1 MTNEDWASIAKAVGL
16 ELLGEPKSETST
28 EVRWGTHGSFCLNKE
43 KGQFYSFELSE
54 GGGTKWLL
62 NYFEADIN
70 STLQRFGFG
79 DDGGKSND
87 LFISPNNETPSSPS
101 LTRDQFVELW
111 LQASIKLKYS
121 DDFAVLRFP
130 ENHPRSGIKYAPYS
144 KRGDLWYMK
153 RPKGLMPLYLTKD
166 RSEDKPVLLV
176 EGEKA
181 AIAAEQI
188 YAGQVACHHGGCKGW
203 DKTDWSPI
211 YGRQVYIYPDNDEAG
226 LVFANEISTYLRTN
240 GCEVIVAKPHPDLPE
255 KGDLHEANEMA
266 LYADSKALEDYIIT
280 TIVERPKGALYFER
294 ADLVM
299 SQVDNPDWLIK
310 TVAERSSLLGVFGA
324 PKSGKSFV
332 AIAMAAAI
340 ANGSDFYGHKAK
352 RAPVVYLC
360 GEGKRGVKRRLAAWN
375 QSKEPLDG
383 APLFLSNRGTRIL
396 DPDEYAKLIA
406 ELDMIE
412 AQEGDLSCIIFDT
425 LNRNFGA
432 GSENSTEDMTLFIS
446 RMDELIH
453 KYEAA
458 VIIVHHT
465 GHTSN
470 GRQRGSSVL
479 GASMDYEFKIER
491 TDDTKTGDT
500 KKTMFVTME
509 QTLNKDGMGME
520 KINFEFK
527 EVELLGFDDLTSGYL
542 EVTDHDIKRKFSTR
556 GTHIE
561 VNRALKSLAN
571 DKAIKEGGNEEDYTF
586 SIGELLG
593 VCKTQKGTDMSRP
606 NIAQYIGEMVDI
618 EQVINLEDKYQSIEY
633 KKVVKYSDNF
643 DVK

>member
-1 MTNEDWASIAKAVGL
+1 MTNEDWASIAKPIGL
-16 ELLGEPKSETST
+16 ELLGEPKAETSA
-28 EVRWGTHGSFCLNKE
+28 EVRWGTHGSWVLNKE
-43 KGQFYSFELSE
+43 KGQFYSFELDQ
-54 GGGTKWLL
+54 GGGTMWLL
-62 NYFEADIN
+62 KHFDQNIN
-70 STLQRFGFG
+70 ETLKRFGFG
-79 DDGGKSND
+79 DEGAMSDD
-87 LFISPNNETPSSPS
+87 IHFISPKKEAPSSPS

-130 ENHPRSGIKYAPYS
+130 EGHPRSKIKYAPFS

-153 RPKGLMPLYLTKD
+153 RPEGLMPLYL
-166 RSEDKPVLLV
+166 SEGDSNKPVLLV

-181 AIAAEQI
+181 ALAASEI
-188 YAGQVACHHGGCKGW
+188 YQHQVACHHGGCKGW
-203 DKTDWSPI
+203 DKTDWSSI

-226 LVFANEISTYLRTN
+226 LMFAEEISTYLRTN
-240 GCEVIVAKPHPDLPE
+240 GCEVTIAKPHADLPE
-255 KGDLHEANEMA
+255 KGDLHEAKELG
-266 LYADSKALEDYIIT
+266 LYSDSDALEDYIKNT
-280 TIVERPKGALYFER
+280 PVDRPKGALYFER

-375 QSKEPLDG
+375 QSKESLDG

-396 DPDEYAKLIA
+396 DPDEFAKLVA
-406 ELDMIE
+406 ELDMIQ
-412 AQEGDLSCIIFDT
+412 AQEGELSCIIFDT

-465 GHTSN
+465 GHSSN

-491 TDDTKTGDT
+491 NDDTKTGDT
-500 KKTMFVTME
+500 HKTMFVTME

-527 EVELLGFDDLTSGYL
+527 EVELLGFEDLTSGYL
-542 EVTDHDIKRKFSTR
+542 EVTDHVIEKKAKLKTTHAEINRGLKRL
-556 GTHIE
+556 
-561 VNRALKSLAN
+561 AL
-571 DKAIKEGGNEEDYTF
+571 DKAIAEGGNEEDYTF
-586 SIGELLG
+586 SIGDLVG
-593 VCKTQKGTDMSRP
+593 VCKTQADNDMKRS
-606 NIAQYIGEMVDI
+606 NIAQYIGEMVEID
-618 EQVINLEDKYQSIEY
+618 QVIKIDDQYQSIEY
-633 KKVVKYSDNF
+633 KKVVKFSDKF
-643 DVK
+643 SA

>member
-1 MTNEDWASIAKAVGL
+1 MTNEDWASIAKPIGL
-16 ELLGEPKSETST
+16 ELLGEPKAETSA
-28 EVRWGTHGSFCLNKE
+28 EVRWGTHGSWVLNKE
-43 KGQFYSFELSE
+43 KGQFYSFELDQ
-54 GGGTKWLL
+54 GGGTMWLL
-62 NYFEADIN
+62 KHFDQSIN
-70 STLQRFGFG
+70 ETLKRFGFG
-79 DDGGKSND
+79 DEGAVSND
-87 LFISPNNETPSSPS
+87 IHFISPKKEAPSSPS

-111 LQASIKLKYS
+111 LQASIKIKYS

-130 ENHPRSGIKYAPYS
+130 EGHPRSKIKYAPFS

-153 RPKGLMPLYLTKD
+153 RPEGLMPLYLSD
-166 RSEDKPVLLV
+166 RSSEKPVLIV

-203 DKTDWSPI
+203 DKTDWSSI

-226 LVFANEISTYLRTN
+226 LMFAEEISIHLRTN
-240 GCEVIVAKPHPDLPE
+240 GCEVTIAKPHSDLPE
-255 KGDLHEANEMA
+255 KGDLHEAKELA
-266 LYADSKALEDYIIT
+266 LYSDSDALEDYIKNT
-280 TIVERPKGALYFER
+280 PVDRPKGALYFER

-310 TVAERSSLLGVFGA
+310 TVAEKSSLLGVFGA

-412 AQEGDLSCIIFDT
+412 AQEGELSCIIFDT

-465 GHTSN
+465 GHSSN

-491 TDDTKTGDT
+491 NDDTKTGDT
-500 KKTMFVTME
+500 NKTMFVTME

-520 KINFEFK
+520 KIHFEFK
-527 EVELLGFDDLTSGYL
+527 EVELLGFEDLTSGYL
-542 EVTDHDIKRKFSTR
+542 EVTDHVVQKKVKLKTTHAEINKGLKRL
-556 GTHIE
+556 
-561 VNRALKSLAN
+561 AL
-571 DKAIKEGGNEEDYTF
+571 DKAIAEGGNEEDYTF
-586 SIGELLG
+586 AIGELVG
-593 VCKTQKGTDMSRP
+593 ICKTQADNDMKRS
-606 NIAQYIGEMVDI
+606 NIAQYIGEMVSDDQI
-618 EQVINLEDKYQSIEY
+618 IKIDDQYQSIDY
-633 KKVVKYSDNF
+633 KKVVKFSDKF
-643 DVK
+643 SA

>member
-28 EVRWGTHGSFCLNKE
+28 EVRWGSHGSWCLNN
-43 KGQFYSFELSE
+43 KGQFYSFELDQ
-54 GGGTKWLL
+54 GGGTMWLL
-62 NYFEADIN
+62 KHFDQDIN
-70 STLQRFGFG
+70 ETLKRFGFG
-79 DDGGKSND
+79 DEGGKSND
-87 LFISPNNETPSSPS
+87 LLISPNNVTPSSSS

-130 ENHPRSGIKYAPYS
+130 EGHLRSGIKYAPYS
-144 KRGDLWYMK
+144 RRGDLWYMK
-153 RPKGLMPLYLTKD
+153 RPEGLMPLYLSD
-166 RSEDKPVLLV
+166 RSSEKPVLLV

-203 DKTDWSPI
+203 DKTDWSSI

-226 LVFANEISTYLRTN
+226 LVFAEEISTYLRTN
-240 GCEVIVAKPHPDLPE
+240 GCEVTIAKPHADLPE
-255 KGDLHEANEMA
+255 KGDLHEAKELA
-266 LYADSKALEDYIIT
+266 IYSDSDALENYIKNT
-280 TIVERPKGALYFER
+280 PVDRPKGALYFER

-375 QSKEPLDG
+375 QSKESLDG

-465 GHTSN
+465 GHSSN

-556 GTHIE
+556 RTHIE

>member
-1 MTNEDWASIAKAVGL
+1 MTNEDWASIARAVGL

-28 EVRWGTHGSFCLNKE
+28 EVRWGTHKSWALNVE
-43 KGQFYSFELSE
+43 KGQFYSFELNE
-54 GGGTKWLL
+54 GGGTMWLL
-62 NYFEADIN
+62 KHFDQDIN
-70 STLQRFGFG
+70 ETLKRFGFG
-79 DDGGKSND
+79 DEGAVSND
-87 LFISPNNETPSSPS
+87 IHFISPKKEAPSSPS

-111 LQASIKLKYS
+111 LQASIKIKYS

-130 ENHPRSGIKYAPYS
+130 EGHPRSKIKYAPFS

-153 RPKGLMPLYLTKD
+153 RPEGLMPLYLSD
-166 RSEDKPVLLV
+166 RSSDKPVLLV

-181 AIAAEQI
+181 ALAAEQI

-203 DKTDWSPI
+203 DKTDWSSI

-226 LVFANEISTYLRTN
+226 LMFAEEISIHLRTN
-240 GCEVIVAKPHPDLPE
+240 GCEVTIAKPHSDLPE
-255 KGDLHEANEMA
+255 KGDLHEAKELA
-266 LYADSKALEDYIIT
+266 LYSDSDALEDYIKNT
-280 TIVERPKGALYFER
+280 PVDRPKGALYFER

-310 TVAERSSLLGVFGA
+310 TVAEKSSLLGVFGA

-412 AQEGDLSCIIFDT
+412 AQEGELSCIIFDT

-465 GHTSN
+465 GHSSN

-491 TDDTKTGDT
+491 NDDTKNGDT
-500 KKTMFVTME
+500 HKTMFVTME

-527 EVELLGFDDLTSGYL
+527 EVELLGFEDLTSGYL
-542 EVTDHDIKRKFSTR
+542 EVTDHVVQKKVKLRTTHAEINRGLKRL
-556 GTHIE
+556 
-561 VNRALKSLAN
+561 AL
-571 DKAIKEGGNEEDYTF
+571 DKAIDEGGNEEDYTF
-586 SIGELLG
+586 AIGELVG
-593 VCKTQKGTDMSRP
+593 ICKTQADNDMKRS
-606 NIAQYIGEMVDI
+606 NIAQYINEMVEIDQI
-618 EQVINLEDKYQSIEY
+618 IKIDDQYQSIDY
-633 KKVVKYSDNF
+633 KKVVKFSDKF
-643 DVK
+643 SA

>member
-28 EVRWGTHGSFCLNKE
+28 EVRWGTHKSWALNVE
-43 KGQFYSFELSE
+43 KGQFYSFELNE
-54 GGGTKWLL
+54 GGGTMWLL
-62 NYFEADIN
+62 KHFDQDIN
-70 STLQRFGFG
+70 ETLKRFGFG
-79 DDGGKSND
+79 DEGAMSDD
-87 LFISPNNETPSSPS
+87 IHFISPKKEAPSSPS

-121 DDFAVLRFP
+121 DNFAVLRFP
-130 ENHPRSGIKYAPYS
+130 EGHPRSKIKYAPFS

-153 RPKGLMPLYLTKD
+153 RPEGLMPLYLSDK
-166 RSEDKPVLLV
+166 SSNKPVLLV

-181 AIAAEQI
+181 ALAAEQI

-203 DKTDWSPI
+203 DKTDWSSI

-226 LVFANEISTYLRTN
+226 LMFAQEISTYLRTN
-240 GCEVIVAKPHPDLPE
+240 GCEVTIAKPHADLPE
-255 KGDLHEANEMA
+255 KGDLHEAKELG
-266 LYADSKALEDYIIT
+266 LYSDSDALEDYIKNT
-280 TIVERPKGALYFER
+280 PVDRPKGALYFER

-375 QSKEPLDG
+375 QSKESLDG

-406 ELDMIE
+406 ELDMIA
-412 AQEGDLSCIIFDT
+412 AQEGELSCIIFDT

-465 GHTSN
+465 GHSSN

-491 TDDTKTGDT
+491 NDDTKTGDT
-500 KKTMFVTME
+500 HKTMFVTME

-527 EVELLGFDDLTSGYL
+527 EVELLGFEDLTSGYL
-542 EVTDHDIKRKFSTR
+542 EVTDHVIEKKAKLKTTHAEINRGLKRL
-556 GTHIE
+556 
-561 VNRALKSLAN
+561 AL
-571 DKAIKEGGNEEDYTF
+571 DKAIAEGGNEEDYTF
-586 SIGELLG
+586 AIGELVG
-593 VCKTQKGTDMSRP
+593 ICKTQADNDMKRS
-606 NIAQYIGEMVDI
+606 NIAQYIGEMVEID
-618 EQVINLEDKYQSIEY
+618 QVIKIDDQYQSIEY
-633 KKVVKYSDNF
+633 KKVVKFSDKF
-643 DVK
+643 SA